1 MICIESYESLAC
13 SQQQG
18 WSVHCRDQ
26 ISWLVKKGKLDNKKS
41 PQWVQCVSF
50 CPIGVSTECKASSSL
65 TCLSQK
71 CPFPQLLI
79 LARGCW
85 MELASHPPP
94 HHQHHHP
101 LRTVCALSSRDR
113 HTFRYTH
120 TTPKNPQTT
129 AVHSGRWILLQK
141 TDDNVHAYL
150 RLKNLITGS
159 MQPCPTNLVNMSL
172 RSKKTTSNNIT
183 NYSLCQSITRI

>member
-1 MICIESYESLAC
+1 MSLLFVHSSKVEAYTAEIRYPDSLRRENLTTKKPTASTMCIILPDETAN
-13 SQQQG
+13 
-18 WSVHCRDQ
+18 
-26 ISWLVKKGKLDNKKS
+26 IWL
-41 PQWVQCVSF
+41 WF
-50 CPIGVSTECKASSSL
+50 GVSTECKASSSL

-94 HHQHHHP
+94 TPPHT

-129 AVHSGRWILLQK
+129 AVHSGRWILLLK
-141 TDDNVHAYL
+141 TDDNGHAYL
-150 RLKNLITGS
+150 HLKNLITGS

-183 NYSLCQSITRI
+183 NYSLCQSITKI